1 MQVHTLKQGTPAW
14 HAYRAAHFNAS
25 DAPAMMGCSPYKS
38 RNDLLQE
45 RHTGMAPEVDAG
57 TQARFD
63 DGHRFE
69 ALARPRAEILVGE
82 DLYPVTGSLGEFS
95 ASFDGI
101 TMAGDVVWEHK
112 TLNDEIRAC
121 ESADQLGL
129 HYRVQMEQQL
139 LVSGAERCL
148 FLATKWDNNDQLVDE
163 RHFWYEPSEAL
174 RTEIIAGWAQFQK
187 DLSTYVPTEY
197 AAKPEADPIMSLP
210 ALVIQIR
217 GEVATSNLPAFQA
230 RAERFIANIKTDL
243 VTDEDFANAE
253 ATVKFCEKAEGD
265 LEQAKRAALEQTV
278 DIAELMRTIDHI
290 SEQLRAKRLT
300 LQRTVKDK
308 KELIKASILNQVKLA
323 FQEHVA
329 ALEQEIAPLRLV
341 FQARDFAGAMKN
353 KRTLATLQ
361 DAVDTELASAKIAVD
376 AIAQAV
382 RGRLSWYREHAKGFE
397 FLFADLQSVIQKA
410 DEDFQ
415 LAVRTRIENHQR
427 HEAEKAERARQ
438 EQEANRQR
446 AEAEARAREEA
457 AARAVQQASAV
468 PAPQPAAETPNDDPD
483 FLEVPSALT
492 ALGAAVTPIAAAR
505 APTDDATVRLG
516 QLNER
521 LAPIMLTAEGLA
533 RLGFSHVATDKSAKL
548 YRESDFV
555 RICAAL
561 QRHLVAVAQ
570 AKAA

>member
-1 MQVHTLKQGTPAW
+1 MQVHTLKQGTPEW
-14 HAYRAAHFNAS
+14 HAYRAAYFNAS

-45 RHTGMAPEVDAG
+45 RHTGFAPEVDAG

-82 DLYPVTGSLGEFS
+82 DLYPVTGSLGQFS

-121 ESADQLGL
+121 EVAEQLGL

-139 LVSGAERCL
+139 MVSGAESCL
-148 FLATKWDNNDQLVDE
+148 FLATKWDNNDNLVEE
-163 RHFWYEPSEAL
+163 RHFWYAPDNEL
-174 RTEIIAGWAQFQK
+174 RGEIIAGWAQFQK
-187 DLSTYVPTEY
+187 DLATYVPTEY

-230 RAERFIANIKTDL
+230 RAERFITSIKTDL

-265 LEQAKRAALEQTV
+265 LEQAKRAALEQTA

-300 LQRTVKDK
+300 LARTVKDK

-329 ALEQEIAPLRLV
+329 VLEAEIAPLRLV

-361 DAVDTELASAKIAVD
+361 DAVDTELAAGKIAVD

-382 RGRLSWYREHAKGFE
+382 RGRLTWYREHAKGFE
-397 FLFADLQSVIQKA
+397 FLFADLQNVIQKG
-410 DEDFQ
+410 DDDFQ
-415 LAVRTRIENHQR
+415 LVVRTRIQQHQAA
-427 HEAEKAERARQ
+427 EAEKAERARQ
-438 EQEANRQR
+438 QEEAARQR
-446 AEAEARAREEA
+446 AAAEARAREEA
-457 AARAVQQASAV
+457 AIPAQAEQQNIPEIISEPV
-468 PAPQPAAETPNDDPD
+468 PAAQ
-483 FLEVPSALT
+483 
-492 ALGAAVTPIAAAR
+492 VTPIDAAR
-505 APTDDATVRLG
+505 VPVLDDDAMLRLG
-516 QLNER
+516 QINER
-521 LAPIMLTAEGLA
+521 LAPIALTADGLA
-533 RLGFSHVATDKSAKL
+533 RLGFAHAMTDKSAKL
-548 YRESDFV
+548 YRESDFL

-561 QRHLVAVAQ
+561 QRHISAVAQ
-570 AKAA
+570 PKAA